1 MRKFSD
7 ILEEYLDIRERLSSD
22 YYDGR
27 YIGERTSAKYQL
39 QNLAKELDDI
49 IEKVNK

>member
-1 MRKFSD
+1 MRKFTD
-7 ILEEYLDIRERLSSD
+7 ILEEYLNVRERLNSD

-27 YIGERTSAKYQL
+27 YIGERTSARYQL

-49 IEKVNK
+49 IKKVNK